1 MLLGGEILKIELRNN
16 MIHVSGYVNAVER
29 ESRVLHDSSGE
40 FVEVMKEGVFRKS
53 LERNSD
59 VGLMF
64 NHTRSLQPDN
74 MTLIEDSIG
83 LKIDADVSDPEVIQN
98 AKDGKLTGFSFG
110 FRCLQSDFEERDGLP
125 RLRNVT
131 DIDLIEVSILNCMPA
146 YRATEIDTRGLIEQ
160 RGEVTDVEIDDTEL
174 KALEQLNTYKQH
186 FNFIKGE

>member
-1 MLLGGEILKIELRNN
+1 MKIELRNGL
-16 MIHVSGYVNAVER
+16 IHIGGYVNAVER

-40 FVEVMKEGVFRKS
+40 FVEVMKEGVFRKA

-64 NHTRSLQPDN
+64 NHVRSIEPQN
-74 MTLIEDSIG
+74 MTLIEDNIG
-83 LKIDADVSDPEVIQN
+83 LKIDVDVTDPEVIQN

-110 FRCLQSDFEERDGLP
+110 FRCLGANFEERDGLP

-131 DIDLIEVSILNCMPA
+131 DIDLIEVSILNCTPA

-160 RGEVTDVEIDDTEL
+160 RGEVSEVEIDDTEI
-174 KALEQLNTYKQH
+174 KALEQLNTYKAH
-186 FNFIKGE
+186 WNFIKGE

>member
-1 MLLGGEILKIELRNN
+1 MKIELRKNS
-16 MIHVSGYVNAVER
+16 IHISGYVNAVER
-29 ESRVLHDSSGE
+29 ESRVLHDSSGQ
-40 FVEVMKEGVFRKS
+40 FVEVMKEGVFRRA

-64 NHTRSLQPDN
+64 NHTRNITANN
-74 MTLIEDSIG
+74 MNLVEDSIG
-83 LKIDADVSDPEVIQN
+83 LKIDVDITDSEVIQN
-98 AKDGKLTGFSFG
+98 AQDNKLTGFSFG
-110 FRCLQSDFEERDGLP
+110 FRCLNADFEERDNLP

-131 DIDLIEVSILNCMPA
+131 DIDLIEVSILNCTPA

-160 RGEVTDVEIDDTEL
+160 RGEVDDVEVDDSNL

>member
-1 MLLGGEILKIELRNN
+1 MKIELRNGL
-16 MIHVSGYVNAVER
+16 IHIGGYVNAVER

-40 FVEVMKEGVFRKS
+40 FVEVMKEGVFRKA

-64 NHTRSLQPDN
+64 NHVRSIEPQN
-74 MTLIEDSIG
+74 MTLVEDSIG
-83 LKIDADVSDPEVIQN
+83 LKIDVDVTDPEVIQN

-110 FRCLQSDFEERDGLP
+110 FRCLSADFEERDKLP

-131 DIDLIEVSILNCMPA
+131 DIDLIEVSILNCTPA

-160 RGEVTDVEIDDTEL
+160 RGEVSEVEIDDTEI
-174 KALEQLNTYKQH
+174 KALEQLNTYIAH
-186 FNFIKGE
+186 WNFIKGE